1 MPDINVTNVESAK
14 TEFID
19 VFTKFIVREGAD
31 KLLEYL
37 LNSDFFTAPASA
49 RFHLSEHGGLC
60 QHSLNVYKRLLQTV
74 KNEYGEDYRDTVSD
88 ETIAICGLL
97 HDVCKVNYYT
107 VDYRNVKED
116 NVWVKKPYFRVEEK
130 FPYGHG
136 EKSVFIVSQ
145 YIKLTAEEAMAINWH
160 MGGFDERVK
169 GGNFSLSDAYA
180 KYKFALLMHVADIM
194 ATYID
199 EDRG

>member
-1 MPDINVTNVESAK
+1 MSDINLAK
-14 TEFID
+14 AEFID
-19 VFTKFIVREGAD
+19 IFTKHVTRAGAD

-37 LNSDFFTAPASA
+37 TGSDFFTAPASG
-49 RFHLSEHGGLC
+49 RFHLAERGGLC
-60 QHSLNVYKRLLQTV
+60 QHSLNVYKRLLKIV
-74 KNEYGEDYRDTVSD
+74 EEEYGTNYQETVSD

-97 HDVCKVNYYT
+97 HDVCKVNYY
-107 VDYRNVKED
+107 VSDYRNVKED

-160 MGGFDERVK
+160 MGGFDDRVK
-169 GGNFSLSDAYA
+169 GGSFSLSDAYA
-180 KYKFALLMHVADIM
+180 KYKLALFMHVADLT

-199 EDRG
+199 EDRGFNP